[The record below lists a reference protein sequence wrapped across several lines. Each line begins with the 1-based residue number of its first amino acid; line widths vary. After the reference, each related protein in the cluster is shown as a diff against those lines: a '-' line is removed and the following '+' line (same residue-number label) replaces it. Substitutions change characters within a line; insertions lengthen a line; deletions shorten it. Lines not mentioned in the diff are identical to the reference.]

1 MTITLKSVVV
11 PAVAAATVA
20 LAAHQP
26 GEDGRYTIS
35 APGIKAQFIPYGATL
50 TNLFVQDKNGQEI
63 DVVLGYDDA
72 DFYATDPSHPVYNA
86 VPGRYVNRIG
96 HARYAI
102 GNQTFAT
109 EKNDGENTL
118 HSGTNNWS
126 FREWDVAALADDSVT
141 FHIRDASNS
150 SLGMLGDVDASV
162 TYSVADGTW
171 RIKMEA
177 TSPDAKTPLMLTQHT
192 YFNLDA
198 YRDPATDKVWNHTLH
213 MPFSSRYL
221 VADDSALPTGEIAVA
236 APGSINDFASSP
248 GLQLGHA
255 TSDPA
260 FPGNCG
266 AGGECEGYNGYFL
279 LDDDVPAGAVV
290 ASLASPFS
298 GVRAD
303 LRTDQAG
310 LVVYSCNWFDGTGPL
325 KSTQGGVEGRENV
338 TRSSCV
344 AIEAHDYV
352 DGINHP
358 EWGRKEKQITGPGQ
372 VYTWESSWEFGLL

>member
-1 MTITLKSVVV
+1 
-11 PAVAAATVA
+11 
-20 LAAHQP
+20 
-26 GEDGRYTIS
+26 
-35 APGIKAQFIPYGATL
+35 
-50 TNLFVQDKNGQEI
+50 
-63 DVVLGYDDA
+63 
-72 DFYATDPSHPVYNA
+72 
-86 VPGRYVNRIG
+86 
-96 HARYAI
+96 
-102 GNQTFAT
+102 
-109 EKNDGENTL
+109 
-118 HSGTNNWS
+118 
-126 FREWDVAALADDSVT
+126 
-141 FHIRDASNS
+141 
-150 SLGMLGDVDASV
+150 
-162 TYSVADGTW
+162 
-171 RIKMEA
+171 
-177 TSPDAKTPLMLTQHT
+177 MLTQHT

-236 APGSINDFASSP
+236 APGSINDFASAP

-352 DGINHP
+352 DGIN
-358 EWGRKEKQITGPGQ
+358 Q
-372 VYTWESSWEFGLL
+372 